1 MENKGVIVERVLDG
15 DVPEDRNWVT
25 KEGFKLVKPLQVL

>member
-25 KEGFKLVKPLQVL
+25 KEGFKLVKPYKLI